1 MKLTA
6 VSNNPLM
13 QARWADRLDFRF
25 IDGSCRDVLL
35 AARDLCHCGR
45 KLLSHPLSGS
55 VKPNETPYKSILL
68 SGRAGITDSASV
80 ELMEKAIITAD
91 KFGPVRRNWQ
101 TRELEDFQL
110 VDADL
115 IESALESAL
124 TDPLNL

>member
-1 MKLTA
+1 MKLTV

-13 QARWADRLDFRF
+13 QARWAERLDFRF
-25 IDGSCRDVLL
+25 VDGSYRDVLL

-45 KLLSHPLSGS
+45 RLLSHPLSGS
-55 VKPNETPYKSILL
+55 IKPNETPYKSILL

-80 ELMEKAIITAD
+80 ELMEEAVFTAD
-91 KFGPVRRNWQ
+91 KFGPVRRDWRD
-101 TRELEDFQL
+101 RELKDFQL

-124 TDPLNL
+124 ADPLNL

>member
-1 MKLTA
+1 MKLMA

-13 QARWADRLDFRF
+13 RARWADRLDFRF
-25 IDGSCRDVLL
+25 VDGSYRDVLL

-45 KLLSHPLSGS
+45 RLLSHPLSGS
-55 VKPNETPYKSILL
+55 IKPNETPYKSILL

-80 ELMEKAIITAD
+80 ELMEEAVFTAD
-91 KFGPVRRNWQ
+91 KFGPVRRDWRD
-101 TRELEDFQL
+101 RELEDFQL

-124 TDPLNL
+124 ADPLNL